1 MQEQPATLI
10 SPWAATPVVV
20 TAATAIVRRIEI
32 FIILFYQGT
41 ENKHATCADVMQQLT
56 CGAGVPSFLDI
67 HMLPWVVDN
76 CSPCGPW
83 WWVVGGLL
91 FHWVSCVVSPRVK
104 NKAGQLSHKFNMQS
118 PSIGGRGGS

>member
-41 ENKHATCADVMQQLT
+41 ENKHATCADVLQQLT
-56 CGAGVPSFLDI
+56 RGAGVLSFLDV
-67 HMLPWVVDN
+67 HMLP
-76 CSPCGPW
+76 
-83 WWVVGGLL
+83 
-91 FHWVSCVVSPRVK
+91 
-104 NKAGQLSHKFNMQS
+104 
-118 PSIGGRGGS
+118 